1 MIERDARLRLK
12 FEGILNPLSLRFRSS
27 VAEAPVTLISAD
39 LCYIPVVDS
48 RRFGSSSDEN

>member
-1 MIERDARLRLK
+1 MIDRDARLRLK